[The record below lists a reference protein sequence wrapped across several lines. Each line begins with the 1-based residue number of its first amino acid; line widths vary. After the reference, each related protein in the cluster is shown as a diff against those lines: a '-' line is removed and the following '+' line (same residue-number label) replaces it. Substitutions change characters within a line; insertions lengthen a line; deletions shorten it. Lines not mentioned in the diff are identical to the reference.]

1 MNMSDTKFPLII
13 AHRGAS
19 VEAHDNSMKAFDLAV
34 KQKADMIELDTHL
47 TKDGHFIVFHEDTI
61 PYKESRLVISETN
74 LGTIQKFKLPNGDP
88 IPLLEDVLKQFLAK
102 IRFNIEL
109 KCDVTKEQFHALLNE
124 VGGDNSRILVSS
136 FIHEPIVNL
145 KEKSLGYELAYLYIF
160 PIYQNKS
167 VALNDF
173 IDAMNPFYGFLTKK
187 AVKFYHKQGKKVYPW
202 IINDEK
208 QIRKLVRK
216 RVDGIITD
224 LPKITREIVT
234 SEIKKM
240 NG

>member
-1 MNMSDTKFPLII
+1 MTDSKFPLII

-19 VEAHDNSMKAFDLAV
+19 AEEHANSMKSFELAV
-34 KQKADMIELDTHL
+34 EHKADMIELDTHL
-47 TKDGHFIVFHEDTI
+47 TKDGHFIVFHDDAI
-61 PYKESRLVISETN
+61 PYKDSRLVIADTKLE
-74 LGTIQKFKLPNGDP
+74 TIQKFNLPNGDP
-88 IPLLEDVLKQFLAK
+88 IPLLEDVLKKLLSK

-109 KCDVTKEQFHALLNE
+109 KCDVTKEQFHSLLND

-136 FIHEPIVNL
+136 FLHEPIVNL

-173 IDAMNPFYGFLTKK
+173 IDAMNPFYRFLKKK
-187 AVKFYHKQGKKVYPW
+187 AVKFFHEQGKKVYPW
-202 IINDEK
+202 TINDEK

-216 RVDGIITD
+216 QVDGIITD
-224 LPKITREIVT
+224 IPKTARKIVE
-234 SEIKKM
+234 SEIQSL
-240 NG
+240 NS